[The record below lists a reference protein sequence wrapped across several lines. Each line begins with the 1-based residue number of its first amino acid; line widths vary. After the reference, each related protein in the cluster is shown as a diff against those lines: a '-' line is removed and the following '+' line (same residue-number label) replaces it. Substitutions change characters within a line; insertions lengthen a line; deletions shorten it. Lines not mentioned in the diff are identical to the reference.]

1 MAEIRYLLDETIET
15 ELQNL
20 KSFNG
25 DGKERSAAIDDIV
38 ALYKLHI
45 DEIKTEV
52 DAEEKREHRS
62 MERTRQE
69 NERADHDREEAS
81 AQRAEYRSVCKGWYC
96 GRGVDCPADLLCRL
110 DEKRVQV

>member
-45 DEIKTEV
+45 DEIKRRLTRKKSV
-52 DAEEKREHRS
+52 NAGLWSALGRRMS
-62 MERTRQE
+62 VRTMTGKK
-69 NERADHDREEAS
+69 HTS
-81 AQRAEYRSVCKGWYC
+81 SVSSKS
-96 GRGVDCPADLLCRL
+96 
-110 DEKRVQV
+110 RVSIGM

>member
-38 ALYKLHI
+38 ALYKNPYSQQAMQAV
-45 DEIKTEV
+45 K
-52 DAEEKREHRS
+52 
-62 MERTRQE
+62 
-69 NERADHDREEAS
+69 
-81 AQRAEYRSVCKGWYC
+81 
-96 GRGVDCPADLLCRL
+96 
-110 DEKRVQV
+110 